1 MKLNR
6 ILVATRG
13 TAEDN
18 EAVRLACEL
27 ARKPKAEIYIIYVI
41 EVSRNLP
48 LDAVVEADIEKAEKI
63 LTQVEKIAAQAKYEV
78 QTNIIQSRE
87 AGPAIIDEAKD
98 KKVDLVIMGLPYQ
111 ERYGAFDMGK
121 TVPYVLEEAPC
132 RVILLREPFDKEQI

>member
-1 MKLNR
+1 MKLHR

-13 TAEDN
+13 TAEDD
-18 EAVRLACEL
+18 ESVRLACEL
-27 ARKPKAEIYIIYVI
+27 AKKPKAEIYIIYVI

-63 LTQVEKIAAQAKYEV
+63 LTQVEKIASENKYEV

-87 AGPAIIDEAKD
+87 AGPAIIDEARD
-98 KKVDLVIMGLPYQ
+98 KKADLIIMGLPYKK
-111 ERYGAFDMGK
+111 RYGAFDLGK

-132 RVILLREPFDKEQI
+132 RVILLREPFNREEK